1 MNKMGVLLDSIDHT
15 FANVATSS
23 NTIYTRFGLAWL
35 LFLVGFVLYL
45 SRNTA
50 EDEKEH
56 RQMFNAGI
64 SLMALSLVLN
74 SMLLYWLSRVRTKQH
89 TAMMRIQ
96 EEHFANMPPR
106 ELGGAGYD
114 SEDLGFRGSNTIFD
128 DSIRGESPMVKQL
141 RERGFSSVSLSSL
154 SSK

>member
-1 MNKMGVLLDSIDHT
+1 
-15 FANVATSS
+15 
-23 NTIYTRFGLAWL
+23 
-35 LFLVGFVLYL
+35 LVGFVLYL

-89 TAMMRIQ
+89 TARMKI
-96 EEHFANMPPR
+96 EKESLADMPMV
-106 ELGGAGYD
+106 LGGAGYD
-114 SEDLGFRGSNTIFD
+114 QEDFSGDNAIFD
-128 DSIRGESPMVKQL
+128 DSIGEESPRMKYLQK
-141 RERGFSSVSLSSL
+141 RGFSYVSLS
-154 SSK
+154 

>member
-1 MNKMGVLLDSIDHT
+1 MNKMGYLLASIDHT

-89 TAMMRIQ
+89 TAMMKIQ
-96 EEHFANMPPR
+96 QEHLAPMVLP
-106 ELGGAGYD
+106 GAGYD
-114 SEDLGFRGSNTIFD
+114 PEKITGSNTIFD
-128 DSIRGESPMVKQL
+128 DDSIGEESPRVKEL
-141 RERGFSSVSLSSL
+141 RGLGFSSVSLSSL

>member
-1 MNKMGVLLDSIDHT
+1 MEFFLDSIDHT

-64 SLMALSLVLN
+64 SLMALCLILN

-89 TAMMRIQ
+89 AAMMKIEKERL
-96 EEHFANMPPR
+96 ANMPPR

-114 SEDLGFRGSNTIFD
+114 PEKFTGSNTIFD
-128 DSIRGESPMVKQL
+128 DDSIGEESPRVKEL
-141 RERGFSSVSLSSL
+141 RGLGFSSVSLSSL
-154 SSK
+154 S

>member
-1 MNKMGVLLDSIDHT
+1 MGVLLDSIDHT

-64 SLMALSLVLN
+64 SLMALCLIFN

-89 TAMMRIQ
+89 TARMKIR
-96 EEHFANMPPR
+96 EEDFANMPMQ
-106 ELGGAGYD
+106 LGGAGYD
-114 SEDLGFRGSNTIFD
+114 PEDFSGDNSIFD
-128 DSIRGESPMVKQL
+128 SIGEESQRVKSL
-141 RERGFSSVSLSSL
+141 RRAGYSTISLS
-154 SSK
+154 